1 MPGSIADRQMNQI
14 STEELESMIGYGISP
29 VGAGSGSV
37 ITSVNIASTGLYHIR
52 VLVRQIGLIGPPDNA
67 FLYHNS
73 NSVIPIPTTPSLSVA
88 PTELSIKKIL
98 NEGDTVSI
106 RNNPGLGL
114 TAQLAGWIFCN
125 KIFR

>member
-14 STEELESMIGYGISP
+14 STEELESMIAYGISA
-29 VGAGSGSV
+29 VNAGAGSV
-37 ITSVNIASTGLYHIR
+37 IASVTIASSGLYSIK
-52 VLVRQIGLIGPPDNA
+52 VLARQIGLIGPPDNA
-67 FLYHNS
+67 FLFHNGS
-73 NSVIPIPTTPSLSVA
+73 SVIPIPTTPSLSVV
-88 PTELSIKKIL
+88 PTELTIKRVL
-98 NEGDTVSI
+98 EAGDTVSI